1 MSDERW
7 IVQLA
12 SSYLWD
18 VWVRISP
25 EYVSERV
32 ARLAIKYH
40 WAEELGRADRAIRVR
55 RVA

>member
-40 WAEELGRADRAIRVR
+40 WAEKLGRADRAIRVR

>member
-7 IVQLA
+7 VVEVPSAWLHG
-12 SSYLWD
+12 

-32 ARLAIKYH
+32 ARLSIAHH
-40 WAEELGRADRAIRVR
+40 WLSISGQPLRIR